1 MKHDLKSEFA
11 ANAPSIYLVRH
22 GEPWVYDLQWSM
34 EVLNPYMTGR
44 KRVGLT
50 ARGRREAKRV
60 ADFFSGRPIRRI
72 YSSRF
77 KRTRQTALE
86 TVEAL
91 GLDITILDSL
101 GEINVGQMRPD
112 SRMRHFFRIL
122 GSGRIQAHFPL
133 FAYDLAVDS
142 VKGIVASWYMFDWLR
157 GRNIEGESILDAI
170 GRIRDALDTMK
181 KDSIDLGGPVVA
193 FTHGYFIFWAAVLL
207 LLGNRKAD
215 LMPYMKPL
223 AVRSGSITKLGF
235 DSDNERLKVLYVG
248 RTRHLKK

>member
-1 MKHDLKSEFA
+1 MKGESA
-11 ANAPSIYLVRH
+11 ADAPSIYLVRH

-44 KRVGLT
+44 KRSGLT
-50 ARGRREAKRV
+50 ARGRREAKQV
-60 ADFFSGRPIRRI
+60 AGFFAERPIRRI

-77 KRTRQTALE
+77 TRTRQTAQE
-86 TVEAL
+86 TADVL
-91 GLDITILDSL
+91 DLDITILDSL

-112 SRMRHFFRIL
+112 SRMRHFFRVL

-157 GRNIEGESILDAI
+157 GRNIEGESILEAF
-170 GRIRDALDTMK
+170 GRIRDA
-181 KDSIDLGGPVVA
+181 IDRMTKETIELGGPVVA

-207 LLGNRKAD
+207 LIGNRKAN

-223 AVRSGSITKLGF
+223 AVRSGSITKLAF
-235 DSDNERLKVLYVG
+235 DPDNDKLKVLYVG
-248 RTRHLKK
+248 RKRHLKK